1 MMIYEIVTA
10 CNEFNM
16 RDTVKM
22 KYVVVEEY
30 DPAWENEF
38 HKIEGE
44 LFSVIAGKVLSIEH
58 VGSTSVKGLVAKPFI
73 DIDVVID
80 DTFDEVK
87 SLLESIGYHHEG
99 DLGILGRDAFKYEG
113 KPHLMMHH
121 LYVCK
126 RDTEELRRNIIFR
139 NYLREH
145 PDVRDR
151 YGAVKKELALQYA
164 DDRDSYIAGKGA
176 VIDEIYRMCG
186 LIR

>member
-1 MMIYEIVTA
+1 
-10 CNEFNM
+10 
-16 RDTVKM
+16 VKT
-22 KYVVVEEY
+22 KLVVVEEY
-30 DPAWENEF
+30 NPAWENEF
-38 HKIEGE
+38 RRIEDA
-44 LFSVIAGKVLSIEH
+44 LLCVLAGKVVSIEH
-58 VGSTSVKGLVAKPFI
+58 VGSTSVKGLAAKPVI

-87 SLLESIGYHHEG
+87 LLLEGMGYCHEG
-99 DLGILGRDAFKYEG
+99 DLGIPGRDAFKYEG

-126 RDTEELRRNIIFR
+126 RDNEELHRHIIFR

-151 YGAVKKELALQYA
+151 YGAVKKELALRYA
-164 DDRDSYIAGKGA
+164 DDRDSYIAGKGP

>member
-1 MMIYEIVTA
+1 MIYEIVTA
-10 CNEFNM
+10 RNEFNM

-22 KYVVVEEY
+22 KYVVLEEY

-44 LFSVIAGKVLSIEH
+44 LFSVLAGMVLSIEH
-58 VGSTSVKGLVAKPFI
+58 VGSTSVKGLAAKPVI

-87 SLLESIGYHHEG
+87 LLLECMGYHHEG
-99 DLGILGRDAFKYEG
+99 DLGILDRDAFKYEG
-113 KPHLMMHH
+113 KPHVMMHH

-126 RDTEELRRNIIFR
+126 RDTEELLRHIIFR
-139 NYLREH
+139 NYLLEH

-151 YGAVKKELALQYA
+151 YGAVKKKLGLRYA
-164 DDRDSYIAGKGA
+164 DDRDSYIARKGP

-186 LIR
+186 LIQ

>member
-1 MMIYEIVTA
+1 MMKRGCVI
-10 CNEFNM
+10 
-16 RDTVKM
+16 
-22 KYVVVEEY
+22 VEEY
-30 DPAWENEF
+30 TPVWEDAF
-38 HKIEGE
+38 CKIEDE
-44 LFSVIAGKVLSIEH
+44 LLSVLLGKVLSIEH
-58 VGSTSVKGLVAKPFI
+58 VGSTSVLGLAAKPVI

-87 SLLESIGYHHEG
+87 LLLEKMGYCHEG
-99 DLGILGRDAFKYEG
+99 DLGIPGRDAFKYEG

-126 RDTEELRRNIIFR
+126 RDNEELHRHIIFR

-151 YGAVKKELALQYA
+151 YGVVKKELALRYA
-164 DDRDSYIAGKGA
+164 DDRDSYIAGKGP

>member
-1 MMIYEIVTA
+1 
-10 CNEFNM
+10 
-16 RDTVKM
+16 M
-22 KYVVVEEY
+22 KHVVVEEY
-30 DPAWENEF
+30 NPAWEGAF
-38 HKIEGE
+38 CKIKDE
-44 LFSVIAGKVLSIEH
+44 LLFVLAGKVLSIEH
-58 VGSTSVKGLVAKPFI
+58 VGSTSVLGLAAKPVI

-87 SLLESIGYHHEG
+87 SLLESMGYHHEG

-113 KPHLMMHH
+113 KPHLMIHH

-126 RDTEELRRNIIFR
+126 KDNEELQRHITFR

-151 YGAVKKELALQYA
+151 YGAVKKELALRYA
-164 DDRDSYIAGKGA
+164 DDRDSYITGKGP
-176 VIDEIYRMCG
+176 VIEEIYRMCG